1 FRALRDRALHPLRGA
16 ARATLGA
23 HELAQAAGHGRSP
36 LAPRGDG
43 AQHPPDESDSASPLV
58 FSGFGRGSHPD
69 AGLRFPGTGL
79 IFSAEPPAELLG
91 TDSLDAVGH
100 AVEFV
105 WLGIGHGAT
114 GGPGPSAGPVA
125 DRAAARRGG

>member
-1 FRALRDRALHPLRGA
+1 RG
-16 ARATLGA
+16 R
-23 HELAQAAGHGRSP
+23 
-36 LAPRGDG
+36 
-43 AQHPPDESDSASPLV
+43 
-58 FSGFGRGSHPD
+58 HPD
-69 AGLRFPGTGL
+69 AGLRSPGTGL
-79 IFSAEPPAELLG
+79 IFLAEPPAELLG

-125 DRAAARRGG
+125 DRAAARRGGRPGERLSPAGLGRAGAGRRGGAAGGGAFAGRAR